1 MLRQPKG
8 NGGRR
13 SKSKKHLSPP
23 MSTDQR
29 STNTS
34 ADSGTS
40 ASVSVSNSARVSPM
54 NSPASPLKALDE
66 ELAAY
71 EPAPSPP
78 PSSPAPRLDPP
89 LPVLPS
95 EERPFIE
102 FQDAGNVE
110 PEVDLIGFDDNT
122 LRDDILEP
130 PPISETP
137 SSTSDDAVL
146 APYEASSEPAP
157 APKKKG
163 KKPKRGLSSPPE
175 QPLILATQQ
184 PEPEVYP
191 TSFQQAEEVRSA
203 EPPAS
208 LKLWDA
214 PVKDG
219 REDSLPRHQPPADS
233 YFEGSKQ
240 RTIRVSSGPSYKAAP
255 SPAVVS
261 NTTFADTTI
270 VSSYGY
276 RREDEQEDR
285 ESRHQAWGRGY
296 DDMNHRRRERDV
308 TALQGHS
315 RSTSLGGYAANA
327 YAGEGVSP
335 TLTSPI
341 GARSRR
347 GAGFAG
353 AGEMV
358 IGAGAKVGGI
368 LAGMG
373 GISAS
378 RSLGGASDAG
388 GSIGGIGSGPTRSRD
403 LDQVLWARWDTVRS
417 GNRLLLLLGY
427 ARGMQIWDCTDLSTV
442 REVFNT
448 TSNDLLSGED
458 GRRHEE
464 AWGRVTHAAVL
475 PSPRSSL
482 EDVCE
487 GERPVIGIVT
497 TIQDE
502 PTFIIYSL
510 YRHRIVRKFVFSGL
524 HYFQANESYIVLSTV
539 DPPTLHI
546 LSATS
551 LETLS
556 SIASSSL
563 APFARKLATSPT
575 PPPPNLYNTTT
586 PLHPIYDNANI
597 PSYNTSNTNIST
609 NINTNKIGSVLL
621 SQFTDDRTAEYG
633 PPCPVFALSNRLL
646 AFASPAPPIQR
657 AMDSAARPSGRARSA
672 SRTSPLNQPTAIPSA
687 NATALSQGQAA
698 LSKVG
703 GTMLSGMRT
712 LGGMAYSAAK
722 AAAEEQL
729 GGATSNDSRA
739 GGHEGG
745 GTGRFGGTVGSF
757 ASKFFSRSAP
767 AASGTGDS
775 VARGRRYSTASSS
788 SGASE
793 AADSSKDVAPVTKGG
808 ITEKGYFVTV
818 VDLKPLLSMGRR
830 SPSFRPSS
838 PRHDSPPIISEF
850 LASRHQPIADLR
862 FSSDATS
869 ILVSPKDG
877 QTLQVFKLRPKSMAI
892 RRLSGKIGRSVAIS
906 PEAPTDVPTSPG
918 QRRHSAALQM
928 TTASPGGSRSPSTA
942 GPRGELAVVQ
952 DPPLQVYNL
961 RRGRTSA
968 VVEEMEWADD
978 ERWIAIGTR
987 KRTIHL
993 FAINPYGGPPEIMSH
1008 MSGTVRNTVELQPLS
1023 VDVHPIVRLRAQKPL
1038 AVDQHQAPI
1047 VFTFFKPSTLTLP
1060 SHLLPAP
1067 VSSPRQ
1073 SHVGSLGS
1081 TPESDYSSLRQTDR
1095 PRNYQDILVFDP
1107 ADGMLSLRRVTV
1119 ETKSLDEGIGLRGLP
1134 ASVPILG
1141 STSISLPKI
1150 GPAGRLSSSPSG
1162 AINTISNLQPSRS
1175 PASPGNEASVEL
1187 IGKERTAA
1195 TWNLRRDFDRLP
1207 ARKSLAVRSDSASHQ
1222 ARVRVSKNDWLA
1234 QAELSTHSL
1243 STKMIPR
1250 SIYLSHQFTFQ
1261 TLGEDYHA
1269 LIRRYRFDVGGAK
1282 IEVRREVEASAFAAE
1297 TSESFVE
1304 GFTPR
1309 RDVRRPSSS
1318 FDEPLA
1324 SALGA
1329 GIESGRAPPVLPML
1343 PNGAPR
1349 SGPKSIRNAIPIRS
1363 ISDNMSEGI
1372 GRIRTQFQQ
1381 RVRSPRGGDI
1391 GSGSTPLEFAE
1402 EDEEGQSRD
1411 SLLDKGIIIRGGNRH
1426 SGTTLSTPSV
1436 HGHPSDDD
1444 GDADELW
1451 RAWESQDKLAIEE
1464 VERFDDISVVGLLDE
1479 EQASMNQQTKGRSRK
1494 QGR

>member
-1 MLRQPKG
+1 
-8 NGGRR
+8 
-13 SKSKKHLSPP
+13 
-23 MSTDQR
+23 MSTEQR

-54 NSPASPLKALDE
+54 NSPTSPLKVLDE

-78 PSSPAPRLDPP
+78 QSSPALRFDPP

-95 EERPFIE
+95 EEPPFID
-102 FQDAGNVE
+102 FQDAGAVE
-110 PEVDLIGFDDNT
+110 PEVDLIGFNDNT
-122 LRDDILEP
+122 FRDEILEP
-130 PPISETP
+130 PPISEAL
-137 SSTSDDAVL
+137 SSNSDDAIL
-146 APYEASSEPAP
+146 APYEPSSEPAP
-157 APKKKG
+157 APKKKS
-163 KKPKRGLSSPPE
+163 KKPKRGLASPSE

-184 PEPEVYP
+184 PGAEVYP
-191 TSFQQAEEVRSA
+191 TSSQPAEEVRPT

-214 PVKDG
+214 PVIDR

-240 RTIRVSSGPSYKAAP
+240 RTIRVSNAPSYKAAP

-276 RREDEQEDR
+276 RREDEQVDR

-358 IGAGAKVGGI
+358 MGAGAKVGGI

-378 RSLGGASDAG
+378 RSVGGASDAA
-388 GSIGGIGSGPTRSRD
+388 GSIGGIGSGPARSRD
-403 LDQVLWARWDTVRS
+403 FDEVLWARWDTVRP

-475 PSPRSSL
+475 PSPGNSDI

-487 GERPVIGIVT
+487 GQRPVIGIVT

-510 YRHRIVRKFVFSGL
+510 YRHCIVRKFVFPGL
-524 HYFQANESYIVLSTV
+524 DHFQANESYIVLSTV
-539 DPPTLHI
+539 NPATLHI

-556 SIASSSL
+556 SIPSSSL
-563 APFARKLATSPT
+563 APFARKLATSAT
-575 PPPPNLYNTTT
+575 PPPPNLYNNTT

-621 SQFTDDRTAEYG
+621 SQFTDDRSAEYG
-633 PPCPVFALSNRLL
+633 PPRPVFALSNRLL
-646 AFASPAPPIQR
+646 AFASPAPLQR
-657 AMDSAARPSGRARSA
+657 AMDPGARPSGRARSA
-672 SRTSPLNQPTAIPSA
+672 SRTSPLNQPTTIPSA
-687 NATALSQGQAA
+687 NTTALSQGHTA

-729 GGATSNDSRA
+729 RAATSNESHA
-739 GGHEGG
+739 GGNEGG
-745 GTGRFGGTVGSF
+745 GPGRFGGTVGSF

-767 AASGTGDS
+767 AASGTGDG

-788 SGASE
+788 SAASE
-793 AADSSKDVAPVTKGG
+793 GTDSSKDVAPVTKGG

-818 VDLKPLLSMGRR
+818 VDLKPLLSMPRR
-830 SPSFRPSS
+830 SPSSRPSS
-838 PRHDSPPIISEF
+838 PRHDSPPIISKF
-850 LASRHQPIADLR
+850 LASRHQPIVDLR

-892 RRLSGKIGRSVAIS
+892 RRLSGKIGRSVTIS
-906 PEAPTDVPTSPG
+906 PEAPTDAPTSAT
-918 QRRHSAALQM
+918 QRRHPASLQM
-928 TTASPGGSRSPSTA
+928 TTASPGSSRSPSTA
-942 GPRGELAVVQ
+942 GSRGELAVVQ

-961 RRGRTSA
+961 KRGRTTA
-968 VVEEMEWADD
+968 IVEEMEWADD

-1008 MSGTVRNTVELQPLS
+1008 LSGAVRNTVELQPLS
-1023 VDVHPIVRLRAQKPL
+1023 IDVHPIVRLRAQKPL

-1107 ADGMLSLRRVTV
+1107 ADGMLSLRRVTI

-1150 GPAGRLSSSPSG
+1150 GPAGRLSSSPGG

-1187 IGKERTAA
+1187 VGKERTAA
-1195 TWNLRRDFDRLP
+1195 TWNLRRDSDRLP
-1207 ARKSLAVRSDSASHQ
+1207 ARKSLAVRSDFAFHQ

-1234 QAELSTHSL
+1234 QAELSIHSL
-1243 STKMIPR
+1243 STKIIPR

-1261 TLGEDYHA
+1261 SLGEDYHA

-1282 IEVRREVEASAFAAE
+1282 IEVRREVEAIAFAAE

-1304 GFTPR
+1304 GFAPR
-1309 RDVRRPSSS
+1309 RDVRRASSS

-1391 GSGSTPLEFAE
+1391 GSGATPLEFAE
-1402 EDEEGQSRD
+1402 EDEESQSRD

-1479 EQASMNQQTKGRSRK
+1479 EQVSMNQKSKPRGRK